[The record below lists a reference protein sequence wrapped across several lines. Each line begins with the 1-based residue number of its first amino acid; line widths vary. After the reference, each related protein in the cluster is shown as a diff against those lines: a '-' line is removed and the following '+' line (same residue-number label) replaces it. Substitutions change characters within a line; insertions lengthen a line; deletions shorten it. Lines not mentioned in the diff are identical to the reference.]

1 MLGFVGLLAR
11 AAATVTLVLVIA
23 AGAGYWLYRDV
34 TDPGP
39 LAATRTIVIPARTSL
54 AGVASLLEQQ
64 GVIRHIRAFEIA
76 ATLSGNGSTLHS
88 GEYEFPVGASMLRAI
103 GIIRSGKVVQH
114 RLTVPE
120 GLTSPEVLALLRA
133 APALDGDPRP
143 PAAEGNLLPDT
154 YFYEFGELRQGMVE
168 RMERAM
174 SHALAKAWAERRPDL
189 PLTTAEQLVTLASL
203 VEKEA
208 SREDERARI
217 AAVFINRLRLGMPL
231 QSDPTVI
238 YALSGGGTR
247 KLDRRLTQA
256 DLAVSS
262 PYNTYA
268 AKGLP
273 PGPIDNPGIAALLAA
288 ARPAFTDEL
297 YFVADGNGG
306 HAFAKTLAEHYR
318 NVLQYRRSL
327 ATQPEGETEAPGHPA
342 ADYSAAGNR
351 SGNQGRP

>member
-39 LAATRTIVIPARTSL
+39 LAATRTIVIPAHTSL

-88 GEYEFPVGASMLRAI
+88 GEYEFPAGASMLRAI

-154 YFYEFGELRQGMVE
+154 YFYEYGELRQGMVE

-208 SREDERARI
+208 SREDEQARI
-217 AAVFINRLRLGMPL
+217 AAVFVNRLRLGMPL

-238 YALSGGGTR
+238 YALSGRGSTR
-247 KLDRRLTQA
+247 LDRRLSRS
-256 DLAVSS
+256 DLATVS
-262 PYNTYA
+262 PYNTYLT
-268 AKGLP
+268 KGLP
-273 PGPIDNPGIAALLAA
+273 PGPIDNPGLSALRAA
-288 ARPAFTDEL
+288 AKPAFTDEL
-297 YFVADGNGG
+297 YFVADGAGG
-306 HAFAKTLAEHYR
+306 HIFATTLAEHSR
-318 NVLQYRRSL
+318 NVSQYRHG
-327 ATQPEGETEAPGHPA
+327 AAAETEHGGPA
-342 ADYSAAGNR
+342 
-351 SGNQGRP
+351 